1 MIHTTPPKAHS
12 SSLSKP
18 EQIKRILTPLLLAVV
33 AVSSCVVLLLS
44 GRVMTVTTTLS
55 PGVSLSPL
63 QPSLSTGMLSSL
75 SLLLPGQGQG
85 QGQRQRQGHDY
96 EGLVLASHKEKEGSA
111 TASSSLHR
119 GLAEEVS

>member
-85 QGQRQRQGHDY
+85 QGQRQRHDY